1 MDFPLT
7 VNTQED
13 LNRLIAGRLERARQ
27 KWESESGLAE
37 AREQAREAE
46 SRAQAAEA
54 RASERLARRDARTM
68 LAEMG
73 VTERARQDRILRLA
87 DFDNLGY
94 DDAGEP
100 SEKDVRDAIKAVH
113 KDLPEV
119 FGEGITVVDTPADAG
134 EGNGAGADVPI
145 TSEEQ
150 LTKMSHEEINSS
162 WDRVAAFLRGE
173 R

>member
-1 MDFPLT
+1 VEFPLT
-7 VNTQED
+7 VNSQED
-13 LNRLIAGRLERARQ
+13 FDRLITGRLERARHR
-27 KWESESGLAE
+27 WESESGLAE

-54 RASERLARRDARTM
+54 KARERIARRDARAL
-68 LAEMG
+68 LADMG
-73 VTERARQDRILRLA
+73 VTERGRQDRILRLA

-94 DDAGEP
+94 DGGEP
-100 SEKDVRDAIKAVH
+100 SEKDLRDAIKAVH
-113 KDLPEV
+113 QDLPEV
-119 FGEGITVVDTPADAG
+119 FGEGVTVVDTPADAG
-134 EGNGAGADVPI
+134 EGSGSGADVPI

-150 LTKMSHEEINSS
+150 LTKMSPEQINSS

>member
-1 MDFPLT
+1 MEFPLT
-7 VNTQED
+7 VNSQED
-13 LNRLIAGRLERARQ
+13 FDRLITGRLERARQ

-37 AREQAREAE
+37 ARDKLREAE

-54 RASERLARRDARTM
+54 KARERLARRDARSL
-68 LAEMG
+68 LADIG
-73 VTERARQDRILRLA
+73 VTERGRQDRILRLA

-100 SEKDVRDAIKAVH
+100 SEKDLRDAIKEVH

-119 FGEGITVVDTPADAG
+119 FGEGVQVVDSAADAG
-134 EGNGAGADVPI
+134 EGSGSGADVPI

-150 LTKMSHEEINSS
+150 LAKMGPDEINSS